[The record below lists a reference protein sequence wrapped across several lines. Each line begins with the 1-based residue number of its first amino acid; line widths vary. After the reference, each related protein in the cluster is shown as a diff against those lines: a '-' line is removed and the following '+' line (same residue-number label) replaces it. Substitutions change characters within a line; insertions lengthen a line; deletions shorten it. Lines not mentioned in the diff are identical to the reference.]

1 MNPSAP
7 VPETLDRRPTP
18 EEQQAATE
26 HLRRAE
32 KEAARS
38 RRIPEGVA
46 GAKVESA
53 GVVGFGTMGRGIA
66 MSFAAAGIPVVV
78 FEESDDAWTRG
89 EAAVAGSLARA
100 VGRGKIDAAE
110 AERRGR
116 RIRRTARFED
126 LRGADF
132 LVEAVFEDMEVKR
145 DVFARLDEVAKPQ
158 AVLATNTSSLD
169 VDAIAA
175 ASSRPEA
182 VVGTHFFS
190 PAHVMRLLEVVVG
203 EATSAATLA
212 TAMELGVRLGKAP
225 VPVGVCDGFV
235 GNRML
240 YAYRRQADR
249 LLLEGALPEQVDRAL
264 CAFGFRMGPFAV
276 ADLAGLDI
284 GRAVRQ
290 RLAREA
296 DSRGEPPPPPNVADR
311 LCERGWFGQKAG
323 RGFYRYKPGDRT
335 PHRDPEVAE
344 IARRESA
351 ALGIER
357 RQVDDGEILERCL
370 FALVNEGARIL
381 AEGIAE
387 REGDVDVVW
396 TLGYGFPRERGGPM
410 HWARQ
415 VGLPEVVST
424 LDRLAA
430 TTGDPRLAPSRGL
443 LELAV
448 AEPLIRSAPRP
459 SDHRR

>member
-1 MNPSAP
+1 MNSSGPAP
-7 VPETLDRRPTP
+7 EPLDRTPTP
-18 EEQQAATE
+18 EERQAAAE
-26 HLRRAE
+26 HLCRAE
-32 KEAARS
+32 QEAARS
-38 RRIPEGVA
+38 RRIPEGA
-46 GAKVESA
+46 SGRTIESA
-53 GVVGFGTMGRGIA
+53 GLVGFGTMGRGIA
-66 MSFAAAGIPVVV
+66 RSFAAAGIPVTV
-78 FEESDDAWTRG
+78 FEEAGEAWARG
-89 EAAVAGSLARA
+89 EAAVAGSLSRA
-100 VGRGKIDAAE
+100 VGRGKIETAE
-110 AERRGR
+110 AERRMA
-116 RIRRTARFED
+116 RIRRADRFED
-126 LRGADF
+126 LGGADF
-132 LVEAVFEDMEVKR
+132 FVEAVFEEIGVKR
-145 DVFARLDEVAKPQ
+145 DVFARLDTVAKPE

-169 VDAIAA
+169 VNEIAA
-175 ASSRPEA
+175 ATRRPEA

-264 CAFGFRMGPFAV
+264 CGFGFRMGPFAV

-284 GRAVRQ
+284 GRAVRV

-296 DSRGEPPPPPNVADR
+296 ESRGQPPPPQNVADR
-311 LCERGWFGQKAG
+311 LCERGWLGQKTG
-323 RGFYRYKPGDRT
+323 RGFYRYQPGDRT
-335 PHRDPEVAE
+335 PLPDPEVAE
-344 IARRESA
+344 IAHRESA

-357 RQVDDGEILERCL
+357 RETETDEIIERCL

-410 HWARQ
+410 HWARHQ
-415 VGLPEVVST
+415 VGLNRVIWSLE
-424 LDRLAA
+424 RLADA
-430 TTGDPRLAPSRGL
+430 TSDPELAPSAGL
-443 LELAV
+443 VALAG
-448 AEPLIRSAPRP
+448 
-459 SDHRR
+459 